1 MTVSGC
7 FDEYNEAGSW
17 LLHITRARGSTADK
31 ISWPPFTYNLIW
43 STSSGPNCCGYDEFL
58 AKMMIETLMTALV
71 ITENCLVSMIQSFI
85 NNCVWVLMPF
95 VFLLLV
101 VEDNLEYLHALK
113 DVRAVTIQDSI

>member
-1 MTVSGC
+1 MNTMRLGRGY
-7 FDEYNEAGSW
+7 FTLPQPEAQLQTKYHDH
-17 LLHITRARGSTADK
+17 LL
-31 ISWPPFTYNLIW
+31 LI
-43 STSSGPNCCGYDEFL
+43 TSSDPPATGPNCCGYDEFR
-58 AKMMIETLMTALV
+58 AKMMIETLMIVLV
-71 ITENCLVSMIQSFI
+71 ITENGLVSMIQSFI